1 LNPVKF
7 EDESEPGP
15 TRRPAFNWR
24 YSAIPLC
31 LFALW
36 LVSPEDKGPALE
48 KQLAGA
54 QSELAAVKSELVSTQ
69 RAAHDASAK
78 ARSASDTVDEQ
89 TRMLEEERRRAETL
103 THDLTG
109 AQQIIEDLKA
119 KAVLADDARL
129 ADEASLAKALE
140 EAGRKVELSELE
152 VTRLRQA
159 SNASKTSADAAA
171 LQQAKALRGQ
181 AVAEAALKAANDSL
195 ELERARAASTTRD
208 LEKANQERDAAKQ
221 LSAVELSVVNK
232 ERDAAKQRSA
242 ELTAALEQQR
252 QKLAGMAVELSAAH
266 NAFADIITQSDRCAA
281 DLEQFPK
288 VRAAASAPTNL
299 PGRPA
304 RQPRVG
310 GKQNPEP
317 RRSRRVL
324 ETTITLPDALLP
336 ILPSTR

>member
-1 LNPVKF
+1 MKF

-31 LFALW
+31 LVALW

-78 ARSASDTVDEQ
+78 ARSASDTADEQ

-109 AQQIIEDLKA
+109 ARQIIEDLKA

-129 ADEASLAKALE
+129 ADEASLAKASKALE

-152 VTRLRQA
+152 LTRLRQA
-159 SNASKTSADAAA
+159 SNASKTSAEAAA
-171 LQQAKALRGQ
+171 LEQAKALRGQ
-181 AVAEAALKAANDSL
+181 AVAEAASKAANDSL

-221 LSAVELSVVNK
+221 LSAVELSAAHK

-281 DLEQFPK
+281 DFEQLPK
-288 VRAAASAPTNL
+288 VRAAANAPTNL

-317 RRSRRVL
+317 RKSRRVL